1 MAVLFDNFSQIKQWI
16 IVAIFLLFF
25 AGLGTMSI
33 RGKSATYDEPRHL
46 RYGQN
51 ILNGHSKRF
60 DDSKMPFSALN
71 ALPEKLAATLPVS
84 DSIKSLLSSLF
95 AARMI
100 TLLVST
106 IVAFLVF
113 LWSRSLYGFIP
124 GLISL
129 LLYIFDP
136 NIIAHSQLV
145 TTDLYALGTFFLSM
159 YTLWA
164 FARKRTILNGLGCA
178 FALGLSCLA
187 KYSSLPLFGI
197 SLIALFLYDF
207 SSMGSSWAMDRRMTV
222 KSLLAKYSIYF
233 VAGTAISILVINVGF
248 LFNKTFTPF
257 GDYQFRSELF
267 QSIQNNAPVL
277 NKLPVPVPYP
287 YLEGLDWVLQRERT
301 GDGFGKIY
309 LFGQLRDGQGF
320 MGYYL
325 IASLLKV
332 PIAAQI
338 LIIVSLGVCFFDKDR
353 RRSILSNEIFLLL
366 PVVFYGMYFNFF
378 NEAQIGIRYYLVVFP
393 FLYVLAGG
401 LFIKWMQFAK
411 WQTFAS
417 LGLLLYLA
425 VSVLSYYPYYLTYFN
440 ELVWNKTQTY
450 KYLADSNLDWGQSK
464 AELDKYFAEHQN
476 AKDPQRTPE
485 PGLFVVSAN
494 RLVGIVANPERFRW
508 LRENFE
514 PVDTVA
520 NYYFVYQISPEQ
532 IDKLC
537 QTTDYCRQP

>member
-1 MAVLFDNFSQIKQWI
+1 MPISIDKFSPIKQWI
-16 IVAIFLLFF
+16 IVGIFLLFF
-25 AGLGTMSI
+25 VGLGILSVK
-33 RGKSATYDEPRHL
+33 GKSATYDEPRHL

-51 ILNGHSKRF
+51 ILNGNSDRF

-71 ALPEKLAATLPVS
+71 ALPEKLGDILPVS

-95 AARMI
+95 AARLV

-106 IVAFLVF
+106 SVAFLVF
-113 LWSRSLYGFIP
+113 FWSRSLYGFIP

-159 YTLWA
+159 YTLWS

-187 KYSSLPLFGI
+187 KYSSLPLLGI
-197 SLIALFLYDF
+197 SLLALFLYDLR
-207 SSMGSSWAMDRRMTV
+207 SMKAEWDLNHWKTV
-222 KSLLAKYSIYF
+222 RLFAAKYIAYIA
-233 VAGTAISILVINVGF
+233 AGAAISILVINIGF
-248 LFNKTFTPF
+248 LFNKTFTRF
-257 GDYQFRSELF
+257 GDYQFRSKLF
-267 QSIQNNAPVL
+267 QSIQDEIPVL
-277 NKLPVPVPYP
+277 NGLPVPVPYP
-287 YLEGLDWVLQRERT
+287 YLEGLDWVIYRERT
-301 GDGFGKIY
+301 GDGYGKIY
-309 LFGQLRDGQGF
+309 LLGQLRDGQGF

-325 IASLLKV
+325 VASLLKV

-338 LIIVSLGVCFFDKDR
+338 LVIASLGVYFFDKDR

-366 PVVFYGMYFNFF
+366 PVVFYGIYFNFF
-378 NEAQIGIRYYLVVFP
+378 NEAQIGIRYYLIVFP

-401 LFIKWMQFAK
+401 LFTRWMQFFK
-411 WQTFAS
+411 WQIVTS
-417 LGLLLYLA
+417 LGLLLYLV

-464 AELDKYFAEHQN
+464 AELDEYFAEHQN

-508 LRENFE
+508 LRESFE
-514 PVDTVA
+514 PVDTIA

-532 IDKLC
+532 VDKLC
-537 QTTDYCRQP
+537 QTTDYCHQP